1 MAQAS
6 FLLMLISSSV
16 LAQGFQTLDRV
27 DDWLIERKLGEQQNP
42 ICRASVSGG
51 GSWFS
56 ARVHLNAKDELVTPQ
71 GLNPPNQQS
80 LDRVKEALKRCRS
93 SLLYL

>member
-1 MAQAS
+1 M
-6 FLLMLISSSV
+6 LLWLIGSSA

-27 DDWLIERKLGEQQNP
+27 DGWLLERKLDAEQNP
-42 ICRASVSGG
+42 ICRASIPGG

-56 ARVHLNAKDELVTPQ
+56 TRVHLNSNNELVIPD
-71 GLNPPNQQS
+71 GASRPNQDS
-80 LDRVKEALKRCRS
+80 VESAREALARCRA